1 MMNLFRTALLLAKK
15 DLYSELKTKQILTTQ
30 IIFAGLVIVV
40 FSFAFDP
47 ANNTTKAVIPGVI
60 WVIIVFAGIL
70 GLNRS
75 FISEQRN
82 DTIQGLLVAPMEAA
96 SIYLGK
102 FLANFIMMLAVEL
115 VSIPFLFLLFDFK
128 FLGSLPYFI
137 LVVFLGTFG
146 FIAIGTFLAALA
158 ANSKSSE
165 MLLPLLLFPITTPIL
180 IGVVQATRII
190 LTNMEKLSSA
200 LAWIQLVAAYDVIFF
215 VVCFLL
221 IDYVLEV

>member
-1 MMNLFRTALLLAKK
+1 MNLFRTALLLAKK
-15 DLYSELKTKQILTTQ
+15 DLYSEVKTKQIMVTQ
-30 IIFAGLVIVV
+30 MIFAGLVIVV

-82 DTIQGLLVAPMEAA
+82 DTMQGLLVAPMEAA

-102 FLANFIMMLAVEL
+102 FLANFTMMLIVEL
-115 VSIPFLFLLFDFK
+115 VAIPFLFLLFDFK
-128 FLGSLPYFI
+128 FYGSIPYFI
-137 LVVFLGTFG
+137 LVVFLGSFG

-190 LTNMEKLSSA
+190 LTNMEKFSSA
-200 LAWIQLVAAYDVIFF
+200 VAWIQLVTAYDVIFF

>member
-1 MMNLFRTALLLAKK
+1 MNLFRTALLLAKK
-15 DLYSELKTKQILTTQ
+15 DLYSELKTKQILVTQ

-40 FSFAFDP
+40 LSFAFDP

-75 FISEQRN
+75 FITEQRN

-102 FLANFIMMLAVEL
+102 FFANFTMILVVEL
-115 VSIPFLFLLFDFK
+115 VSIPFLFLLFDFH
-128 FLGSLPYFI
+128 FLGSIPYFI
-137 LVVFLGTFG
+137 VVVFLGSFG

-190 LTNMEKLSSA
+190 LTNMEKFSSA
-200 LAWIQLVAAYDVIFF
+200 LAWIQLVTAYDVIFF
-215 VVCFLL
+215 VICLLL

>member
-1 MMNLFRTALLLAKK
+1 MNLFRTALFLAKK

-47 ANNTTKAVIPGVI
+47 ANNTTRAVIPGVI

-82 DTIQGLLVAPMEAA
+82 DTMQGLLVAPMEAA

-102 FLANFIMMLAVEL
+102 FLANFTMMLVVEI

-128 FLGSLPYFI
+128 FLGSLPYFL
-137 LVVFLGTFG
+137 LVVFLGSFG

-180 IGVVQATRII
+180 IGVVQATKII
-190 LTNMEKLSSA
+190 LTNMEKISSA
-200 LAWIQLVAAYDVIFF
+200 IAWIQLVTAYDLIFF

>member
-1 MMNLFRTALLLAKK
+1 MNLFRSALLLAKK
-15 DLYSELKTKQILTTQ
+15 DLYSELKTKQIMVTQ

-82 DTIQGLLVAPMEAA
+82 DTMQGLLVAPMEAA

-102 FLANFIMMLAVEL
+102 FLANFTMMLIVEL

-128 FLGSLPYFI
+128 FYGSIPYFI
-137 LVVFLGTFG
+137 LVVFLGSFG

-190 LTNMEKLSSA
+190 LTNMEKFSSA
-200 LAWIQLVAAYDVIFF
+200 VAWIQLVTAYDVIFF

>member
-1 MMNLFRTALLLAKK
+1 MNLFRTALLLAKK
-15 DLYSELKTKQILTTQ
+15 DLYSEFKTKQIMVTQ

-82 DTIQGLLVAPMEAA
+82 DTMQGLLVAPMEAA

-102 FLANFIMMLAVEL
+102 FLANFSMMLIVEL
-115 VSIPFLFLLFDFK
+115 VSIPFLFLLFDFR
-128 FLGSLPYFI
+128 FYGSIPYFI
-137 LVVFLGTFG
+137 LVVFLGSFG

-190 LTNMEKLSSA
+190 LTNMEKFSSA
-200 LAWIQLVAAYDVIFF
+200 IAWIQLVTAYDVIFF

>member
-1 MMNLFRTALLLAKK
+1 MNLFSSALLLAKK
-15 DLYSELKTKQILTTQ
+15 DLLSELKTKQILVTQ
-30 IIFAGLVIVV
+30 IIFAALVIVV

-82 DTIQGLLVAPMEAA
+82 DTMQGLLVAPMEAA
-96 SIYLGK
+96 SIFLGK
-102 FLANFIMMLAVEL
+102 FFANFTMILIVEI

-128 FLGSLPYFI
+128 MTGSIAYFI
-137 LVVFLGTFG
+137 LVIFVGSFG
-146 FIAIGTFLAALA
+146 FVSIGTFLAALA

-165 MLLPLLLFPITTPIL
+165 MLLPLLLFPITSPIL
-180 IGVVQATRII
+180 IGVTQATRII
-190 LTNMEKLSSA
+190 LSDMSKLSSA
-200 LAWIQLVAAYDVIFF
+200 LAWTQMVTAYDVIFF
-215 VVCFLL
+215 VVALLL

>member
-1 MMNLFRTALLLAKK
+1 MLRSALLLAQK
-15 DLYSELKTKQILTTQ
+15 DLFSEWKTKQILVTQ

-82 DTIQGLLVAPMEAA
+82 DTIQGLLVAPMEAS
-96 SIYLGK
+96 SIFLGK
-102 FLANFIMMLAVEL
+102 FIANFTMILIVEI
-115 VSIPFLFLLFDFK
+115 VSIPFLFLLFDFN
-128 FLGSLPYFI
+128 FLGSIPYFI
-137 LVVFLGTFG
+137 LVIFVGSFG

-158 ANSKSSE
+158 SNSKSSE
-165 MLLPLLLFPITTPIL
+165 MLLPLLLFPITSPIL
-180 IGVVQATRII
+180 IGVTQATRII
-190 LTNMEKLSSA
+190 LSDMSKLSSA
-200 LAWIQLVAAYDVIFF
+200 LAWTQMVTAYDVIFF
-215 VVCFLL
+215 VVCILL
-221 IDYVLEV
+221 IEYVLEV

>member
-1 MMNLFRTALLLAKK
+1 M
-15 DLYSELKTKQILTTQ
+15 
-30 IIFAGLVIVV
+30 
-40 FSFAFDP
+40 
-47 ANNTTKAVIPGVI
+47 TKAVIPGII

-96 SIYLGK
+96 SIFLGK
-102 FLANFIMMLAVEL
+102 FIANFIMILIVEI

-128 FLGSLPYFI
+128 MLGSIPYFI
-137 LVVFLGTFG
+137 LVIFVGSFG
-146 FIAIGTFLAALA
+146 FVSIGTFLAALA

-165 MLLPLLLFPITTPIL
+165 MLLPLLLFPITSPIL
-180 IGVVQATRII
+180 IGVTQATRII
-190 LTNMEKLSSA
+190 LSDMSKLSSA
-200 LAWIQLVAAYDVIFF
+200 LAWTQMVTSYDVIFF
-215 VVCFLL
+215 VVCLLL

>member
-1 MMNLFRTALLLAKK
+1 MNLIRTALFLAKK

-82 DTIQGLLVAPMEAA
+82 DTLQGLLVAPMEAA
-96 SIYLGK
+96 SIFLGK
-102 FLANFIMMLAVEL
+102 FIANFTMISIVEI

-128 FLGSLPYFI
+128 MLGSIPYFI
-137 LVVFLGTFG
+137 LVIFVGSFG
-146 FIAIGTFLAALA
+146 FISIGTFLAAL
-158 ANSKSSE
+158 SS
-165 MLLPLLLFPITTPIL
+165 
-180 IGVVQATRII
+180 
-190 LTNMEKLSSA
+190 N
-200 LAWIQLVAAYDVIFF
+200 
-215 VVCFLL
+215 
-221 IDYVLEV
+221 

>member
-1 MMNLFRTALLLAKK
+1 MNLFRTALFLAKK

-82 DTIQGLLVAPMEAA
+82 DTMQGLLVAPMEAA

-102 FLANFIMMLAVEL
+102 FLANFTMMLVVEI

-128 FLGSLPYFI
+128 FLGSLPFFI
-137 LVVFLGTFG
+137 LVVFLGSFG

-180 IGVVQATRII
+180 IGVVQATKII
-190 LTNMEKLSSA
+190 LTNMEKISSA
-200 LAWIQLVAAYDVIFF
+200 IAWIQLVTAYDIIFF

>member
-1 MMNLFRTALLLAKK
+1 MNLIRTALFLAKK

-47 ANNTTKAVIPGVI
+47 ANNTTKDVIPGVI

-82 DTIQGLLVAPMEAA
+82 DTMQGLLVAPMEAA

-102 FLANFIMMLAVEL
+102 FLANFTMMLVVEI

-128 FLGSLPYFI
+128 FLGSIPFFI
-137 LVVFLGTFG
+137 LVVFLGSFG

-180 IGVVQATRII
+180 IGVVQATKII
-190 LTNMEKLSSA
+190 LTNMEKISSA
-200 LAWIQLVAAYDVIFF
+200 IAWIQLVTAYDMIFF

>member
-1 MMNLFRTALLLAKK
+1 MNLLRTALLLAKK
-15 DLYSELKTKQILTTQ
+15 DLYSELKTKQIMVTQ

-82 DTIQGLLVAPMEAA
+82 DTMQGLLVAPMEAA

-102 FLANFIMMLAVEL
+102 FLANFTMMLIVEL

-128 FLGSLPYFI
+128 FYGSIPYFI
-137 LVVFLGTFG
+137 LVVFLGSFG
-146 FIAIGTFLAALA
+146 FISIGTFLAALA

-190 LTNMEKLSSA
+190 LTNMEKFSSA
-200 LAWIQLVAAYDVIFF
+200 VAWIQLVTAYDVIFF
-215 VVCFLL
+215 VVCFIL

>member
-1 MMNLFRTALLLAKK
+1 MNLFSSALLLAKK
-15 DLYSELKTKQILTTQ
+15 DLLSELKTKQILVTQ
-30 IIFAGLVIVV
+30 IIFAALVIVV

-82 DTIQGLLVAPMEAA
+82 DTMQGLLVAPMEAA
-96 SIYLGK
+96 SIFLGK
-102 FLANFIMMLAVEL
+102 FFANFTMILIVEI

-128 FLGSLPYFI
+128 MTGSIAYFI
-137 LVVFLGTFG
+137 LVIFVGSFG
-146 FIAIGTFLAALA
+146 FVSIGTFLAALA

-165 MLLPLLLFPITTPIL
+165 MLLPLLLFPITSPIL
-180 IGVVQATRII
+180 IGVTQATRII
-190 LTNMEKLSSA
+190 LSDMSKLSSA
-200 LAWIQLVAAYDVIFF
+200 LAWTQMVTAYDVIFF
-215 VVCFLL
+215 VVAILL